1 MGLKT
6 RKKTSKKK
14 GICSIP
20 ELRRSFEY
28 IEQYVDNKIDANET
42 KERIVSSLR
51 KEWEKVFFK
60 NLDKKSADAFVKDR
74 LHVKHKAPRT
84 LRRKGQKGGGPIA
97 GAPLDYVTRPGIY
110 LEQGQ
115 IPSSQSFGSYIPY
128 VDKGFWNPMPGRSFD
143 PLIGQQRFP
152 TTTPVGMGSN
162 VFKGGKR
169 RMRRV
174 RRGGA
179 IPAQV
184 SSVGSFLSEA
194 YNHPISSSSPPTA
207 LQDMQ
212 SMWYGTNLR
221 GENPDQVQRSP
232 SYRSM

>member
-1 MGLKT
+1 
-6 RKKTSKKK
+6 
-14 GICSIP
+14 
-20 ELRRSFEY
+20 
-28 IEQYVDNKIDANET
+28 
-42 KERIVSSLR
+42 
-51 KEWEKVFFK
+51 
-60 NLDKKSADAFVKDR
+60 
-74 LHVKHKAPRT
+74 
-84 LRRKGQKGGGPIA
+84 
-97 GAPLDYVTRPGIY
+97 
-110 LEQGQ
+110 
-115 IPSSQSFGSYIPY
+115 
-128 VDKGFWNPMPGRSFD
+128 
-143 PLIGQQRFP
+143 
-152 TTTPVGMGSN
+152 
-162 VFKGGKR
+162 
-169 RMRRV
+169 MRRV